1 MSKGNYHRCNARK
14 LSPIKN
20 LNYTTN
26 EVKKLMVHVQN
37 IDEVVFFRKC
47 RRLIKIMKVEILN
60 PIVRALVRFWDPDYR
75 CFSFKNIDLCPTME
89 EYGMLIEFLDH
100 LYKVSFP
107 LKDDKVIIEL
117 SKLLKVPNL
126 TKFLEKNAS
135 GL

>member
-1 MSKGNYHRCNARK
+1 
-14 LSPIKN
+14 
-20 LNYTTN
+20 
-26 EVKKLMVHVQN
+26 
-37 IDEVVFFRKC
+37 
-47 RRLIKIMKVEILN
+47 
-60 PIVRALVRFWDPDYR
+60 
-75 CFSFKNIDLCPTME
+75 ME

-126 TKFLEKNAS
+126 TKFLKKNAS

>member
-1 MSKGNYHRCNARK
+1 
-14 LSPIKN
+14 
-20 LNYTTN
+20 
-26 EVKKLMVHVQN
+26 MVHVQN
-37 IDEVVFFRKC
+37 IDEIVFFRKC
-47 RRLIKIMKVEILN
+47 SRLIKIIKVEILN
-60 PIVRALVRFWDPDYR
+60 PIVRALVHFWDPDYR

-89 EYGMLIEFLDH
+89 EYGMLIEFHDH
-100 LYKVSFP
+100 LYRVYFP